1 MKSVCVFCASSLGK
15 NESYAQTA
23 QAVGRLLA
31 ESGLRL
37 IYGGGNIG
45 LMGQTANAVLQHGG
59 QVTGVIPDFL
69 IRKEVGHLD
78 VTELIVVD
86 TMHTRK
92 ARMAELADGF
102 LTLPG
107 GFGTMDELCEILTWA
122 QLGLH
127 QKPIGILNVNGYYDA
142 LLQLFDRMAADGLLR
157 PENRAMLLADTDPA
171 ALLEKM
177 RRYQP
182 PAVEKW
188 LRTEE
193 QLLNRSALGVLSI
206 FCPKRR
212 PRAASP

>member
-1 MKSVCVFCASSLGK
+1 MKSICVFCASSMGK
-15 NESYAQTA
+15 DEIYAQTA
-23 QAVGRLLA
+23 RALGRLLA

-59 QVTGVIPDFL
+59 HVTGVIPDFL
-69 IRKEVGHLD
+69 VRKEVGHLD

-92 ARMAELADGF
+92 ARMADLADGF

-127 QKPIGILNVNGYYDA
+127 QKPIGLLNVNGYYDA
-142 LLQLFDRMAADGLLR
+142 LLQLFDRMTADGLLR
-157 PENRAMLLADTDPA
+157 PENRDMLLADTDPA

-193 QLLNRSALGVLSI
+193 QL
-206 FCPKRR
+206 
-212 PRAASP
+212 